1 MGLKSEGSPDHV
13 AHQSPAGVRWLV
25 GRLHYL
31 FVLLVGA
38 VLMLVIGVPIIFSS
52 LLVRALFGI
61 DDFVYPLAR
70 IGVRIF
76 VYATGARVTIS
87 GLENVDP
94 AKTYVFVANH
104 QSNLD
109 PAILF
114 AWLPHNVGG
123 IAKKELEKIPFFRLG
138 FSVAHI
144 VSIDRKN
151 RESAIASTRRGADKL
166 RSGHSLIAFPE
177 GTRSADGRLKEF
189 KKGIFF
195 MAVEAGV
202 PVAPITINNT
212 RLVMPKI
219 GALVMPGPVSVEILP
234 PVSTVDYLPERN
246 QAREP
251 IEKPEKI
258 EELVSRVKHLI
269 ASRVTTPGD
278 DD

>member
-1 MGLKSEGSPDHV
+1 MAPSSEGSP
-13 AHQSPAGVRWLV
+13 SPSPLPPVSGARRII

-31 FVLLVGA
+31 VVILVGA

-52 LLVRALFGI
+52 MLVRALFGI

-70 IGVRIF
+70 VGVRIF
-76 VYATGARVTIS
+76 VAATGARVRVN
-87 GLENVDP
+87 GLGNIDP
-94 AKTYVFVANH
+94 AQTYVFVANH

-123 IAKKELEKIPFFRLG
+123 IAKKELEKIPFFRQG

-144 VSIDRKN
+144 VPIDRKN
-151 RESAIASTRRGADKL
+151 RESAIESTRRGADKL

-189 KKGIFF
+189 KKGVFF
-195 MAVEAGV
+195 MAIEAGV
-202 PVAPITINNT
+202 PVVPIAINDT

-219 GALVMPGPVSVEILP
+219 GTIVIPGRVSLDILP
-234 PVSTVDYLPERN
+234 PVETLDY
-246 QAREP
+246 QSG
-251 IEKPEKI
+251 KI
-258 EELVSRVKHLI
+258 EELVTQVRERI
-269 ASRVTTPGD
+269 ASRVTC
-278 DD
+278 